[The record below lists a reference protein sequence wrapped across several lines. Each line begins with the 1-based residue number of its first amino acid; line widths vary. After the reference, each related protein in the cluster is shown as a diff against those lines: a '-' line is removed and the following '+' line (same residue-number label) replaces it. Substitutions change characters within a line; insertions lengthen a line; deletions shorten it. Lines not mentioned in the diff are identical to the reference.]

1 MNFGLTALIFL
12 QLCSVGAC
20 LFVYSRFLSDKN
32 GLIRD
37 LARIDVVL
45 AQTNATAA
53 NALKVSESLE
63 VTHYKA
69 LQVRQLALETEANTT
84 ASKLM
89 GFTESL
95 AALNAK
101 LASRERTDRKALKE
115 TLEDQAEAVETVK
128 GKKGNQI
135 SEQQLADLFASGAA
149 INLDA
154 PPAPAQN
161 VINGSFGKQAGRK
174 Q

>member
-12 QLCSVGAC
+12 QLCTVGAC
-20 LFVYSRFLSDKN
+20 FFVYSRFLSDKT

-37 LARIDVVL
+37 LARVEVIL
-45 AQTNATAA
+45 AQATATA
-53 NALKVSESLE
+53 GQALKVAEALE

-69 LQVRQLALETEANTT
+69 LQARQLALETEANTT
-84 ASKLM
+84 ASKLL

-95 AALNAK
+95 SAVNAK

-115 TLEDQAEAVETVK
+115 TLEDQAEAVEAVK
-128 GKKGNQI
+128 GKKGKEI

-149 INLDA
+149 IPLDG
-154 PPAPAQN
+154 PPPQAQN
-161 VINGSFGKQAGRK
+161 VVNGSFGKSARRA
-174 Q
+174 